1 MVFSF
6 LLFRNK
12 KIICPSNVVFG
23 NYFLYLV
30 FPATL
35 FYILEWLSW
44 DYVLPWGK
52 LNDWASVSQEAILAY
67 LYVFTLFFLFTR
79 FFETLFDRVER
90 SEIIYEY
97 RARPL
102 AIFLCALSL
111 LIGCIYFLQVTGGL
125 DSWVENYSETYLSKK
140 KGYGLLNFFLIMWSN
155 FLAFWLGFYF
165 KTSHRKSWFLVVFV
179 LLVLGFCAYVQG
191 IKSRIFLFGIFFS
204 LPWLASARLSLK
216 QGIILFLGFMFLF
229 SGAMYVRSNGFYNS
243 PEMLLEYF
251 LTYFNTIF
259 LHDMI
264 LHDMQ
269 PDYLAT
275 MSFPLNK
282 WLTFIGIPSPDYL
295 HDISRWLTSIYFPS
309 QWFKESATQQWPIET
324 ELYLNYGA
332 YIFWSI
338 PIFIYSLYMCAL
350 YSLRF
355 RGGPVLLFIF
365 MAELFLF
372 LSMFRGSMLQ
382 WIYIFHVLFYL
393 MLLVGQR
400 LLFIRIKSR
409 GMLE

>member
-1 MVFSF
+1 MTLFFSSAFMVFSF

-125 DSWVENYSETYLSKK
+125 DSWVENY
-140 KGYGLLNFFLIMWSN
+140 
-155 FLAFWLGFYF
+155 
-165 KTSHRKSWFLVVFV
+165 
-179 LLVLGFCAYVQG
+179 
-191 IKSRIFLFGIFFS
+191 
-204 LPWLASARLSLK
+204 
-216 QGIILFLGFMFLF
+216 
-229 SGAMYVRSNGFYNS
+229 
-243 PEMLLEYF
+243 
-251 LTYFNTIF
+251 
-259 LHDMI
+259 
-264 LHDMQ
+264 
-269 PDYLAT
+269 
-275 MSFPLNK
+275 
-282 WLTFIGIPSPDYL
+282 
-295 HDISRWLTSIYFPS
+295 
-309 QWFKESATQQWPIET
+309 
-324 ELYLNYGA
+324 
-332 YIFWSI
+332 
-338 PIFIYSLYMCAL
+338 
-350 YSLRF
+350 
-355 RGGPVLLFIF
+355 
-365 MAELFLF
+365 
-372 LSMFRGSMLQ
+372 
-382 WIYIFHVLFYL
+382 
-393 MLLVGQR
+393 
-400 LLFIRIKSR
+400 
-409 GMLE
+409 